1 MEGVKNLVIKK
12 YNFSVIRVVD
22 VLMDMK
28 LLQDV
33 DDFRYFDFKF
43 LRLDFLG
50 IFRNKFLF
58 QEVYVFMVGGGN
70 YIEYQNF
77 VDYVKNK
84 LNVGVLRKVVYG
96 CSDLIS
102 VI

>member
-1 MEGVKNLVIKK
+1 
-12 YNFSVIRVVD
+12 
-22 VLMDMK
+22 
-28 LLQDV
+28 
-33 DDFRYFDFKF
+33 
-43 LRLDFLG
+43 
-50 IFRNKFLF
+50 
-58 QEVYVFMVGGGN
+58 MVGGGN